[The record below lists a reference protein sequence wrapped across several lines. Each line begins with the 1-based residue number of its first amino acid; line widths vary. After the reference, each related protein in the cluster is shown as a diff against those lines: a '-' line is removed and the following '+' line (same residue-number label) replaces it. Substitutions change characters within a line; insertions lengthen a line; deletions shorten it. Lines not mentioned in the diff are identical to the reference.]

1 MNKESSKRSSSSIYK
16 GVNLNKRSGL
26 WESSVTHK
34 GSRTQL
40 GGFKTEKQAV
50 IIRDSYILKN
60 NLDVPTQVLTKQVI
74 TQE

>member
-1 MNKESSKRSSSSIYK
+1 MKEPKKKRTSSSIYK

-26 WESSVTHK
+26 YEASVTHK
-34 GSRTQL
+34 GKRTQL

-60 NLDVPTQVLTKQVI
+60 SLEIPTQVLTKQIV
-74 TQE
+74 TQD